1 MGSQPASSTSEQ
13 QREIEALLN
22 GPAGAPPAGIQP
34 KFDDPASLDTIIYI
48 TKTIALTLVTLAVF
62 IRIYTRHVL
71 LRSMGYDDCMFS
83 YSCWFK
89 LKYSNPLQDTCFIAW
104 VDLPAVLDIQR

>member
-1 MGSQPASSTSEQ
+1 MGSQPVSSILEQ

-22 GPAGAPPAGIQP
+22 GPAGPPPAGIQP
-34 KFDDPASLDTIIYI
+34 NFDDPANLDTIIYI
-48 TKTIALTLVTLAVF
+48 TKTVALTLVTLAVF

-83 YSCWFK
+83 YSGWFE
-89 LKYSNPLQDTCFIAW
+89 LKHSNHLQDTCIIAW
-104 VDLPAVLDIQR
+104 VDLPAVPDIQR